1 MNSIIYFTI
10 IFSFFLIGCSTTF
23 NEAQSSILNTTE
35 DDYKILRIVD
45 GDTVIVEYNNKPEY
59 VRIIGIDAPE
69 KEECFSK
76 ESTERLN
83 GLIGGKTVILE
94 PKPNE
99 NRDKYNRLLRYVV
112 FNNRDIGAKLILEGF
127 ARNYP
132 WFPHP
137 KRKEYERFEQEARKN
152 NLGLWRECN

>member
-1 MNSIIYFTI
+1 MLGKKYIIL
-10 IFSFFLIGCSTTF
+10 FSLLLVSCSTSKAIVISD
-23 NEAQSSILNTTE
+23 E
-35 DDYKILRIVD
+35 YKVIRIVD
-45 GDTVIVEYNNKPEY
+45 GDTAKVNYGNKPEY

-83 GLIGGKTVILE
+83 ELIKEETVTLIS
-94 PKPNE
+94 KPDE
-99 NRDKYNRLLRYVV
+99 DRDKYNRLLRYVV
-112 FNNRDIGAKLILEGF
+112 VGDRDIGAELIKGGF

-137 KRKEYERFEQEARKN
+137 KLDKYGTYESKAREN
-152 NLGLWRECN
+152 NLGLWAECENDN